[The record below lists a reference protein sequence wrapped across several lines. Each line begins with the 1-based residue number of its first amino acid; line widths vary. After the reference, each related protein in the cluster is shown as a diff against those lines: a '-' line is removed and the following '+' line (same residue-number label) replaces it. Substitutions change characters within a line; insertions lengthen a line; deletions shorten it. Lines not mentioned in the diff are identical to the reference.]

1 MKFPALCTALAAAL
15 LLHGQPSATAQT
27 TGSPTADPSAQR
39 PEKKEKRDGKPR
51 RDHGMP
57 APDISPDE
65 AKRLAEAR
73 QKADQDPTVRSLK
86 EARAAVEQQLENAM
100 SAAILAADPGLAPV
114 LEKVKQARSRAK
126 NVRDKFES
134 LTPSQKAALMKARNE
149 AKDDPSV
156 VAAREKMK
164 AAKTPE
170 ERREA
175 GKGMHEAMK
184 AAMIKANPELAS
196 ILNELGPPPPPPPP
210 GSPMGPP
217 PGPGGPMGPPP
228 GEGGPM
234 GPPPMGNE

>member
-15 LLHGQPSATAQT
+15 ILSGQPSVTAQT
-27 TGSPTADPSAQR
+27 TASPTASPSAQK
-39 PEKKEKRDGKPR
+39 PDKKDKRDGKPWR
-51 RDHGMP
+51 ERGMP

-114 LEKVKQARSRAK
+114 LEKVKQARNRAK

-134 LTPSQKAALMKARNE
+134 LTRSQKTALMKARKE
-149 AKDDPSV
+149 ATDDPSV

-175 GKGMHEAMK
+175 GKAMHEAMK

-210 GSPMGPP
+210 GPHTGPP

-228 GEGGPM
+228 
-234 GPPPMGNE
+234 MGNE